1 MVKKRILTLVMAAAL
16 LISGVNYTEEVKAA
30 DLDTNKAAISSDKP
44 EIKEEVLKEEEDK
57 KVRVIVEL
65 EGESLL
71 DEANKKN
78 IDYSSLNENFV
89 EEKKGEINSEQA
101 EVVSEIKNS
110 EIEADV
116 SEIRSYSTILNGI
129 ALNVKAKD
137 VEKLDGIRGVKSVY
151 ISEEFERPLLTSSNE
166 MTGSAYA
173 GGLNYKGEGT
183 VVAVIDSGIDYN
195 HRAFTLDNESQAR
208 LTEAEVNR
216 LIAEKGL
223 GGRYYTSKIPYGYNY
238 YDFNT
243 NLYDS
248 YGVMHGMHVSGIVGA
263 NDKEKKLY
271 GVAPNAQILALK
283 VFSDDLQYPTTFTD
297 IWLKAMSRCSKYESW
312 LISRLFHRGRK
323 IS

>member
-116 SEIRSYSTILNGI
+116 SEIRS
-129 ALNVKAKD
+129 
-137 VEKLDGIRGVKSVY
+137 
-151 ISEEFERPLLTSSNE
+151 
-166 MTGSAYA
+166 
-173 GGLNYKGEGT
+173 
-183 VVAVIDSGIDYN
+183 
-195 HRAFTLDNESQAR
+195 
-208 LTEAEVNR
+208 
-216 LIAEKGL
+216 
-223 GGRYYTSKIPYGYNY
+223 
-238 YDFNT
+238 
-243 NLYDS
+243 
-248 YGVMHGMHVSGIVGA
+248 
-263 NDKEKKLY
+263 
-271 GVAPNAQILALK
+271 
-283 VFSDDLQYPTTFTD
+283 
-297 IWLKAMSRCSKYESW
+297 
-312 LISRLFHRGRK
+312 
-323 IS
+323 

>member
-30 DLDTNKAAISSDKP
+30 DLDANKAAISSDKP

-129 ALNVKAKD
+129 ALNV
-137 VEKLDGIRGVKSVY
+137 
-151 ISEEFERPLLTSSNE
+151 
-166 MTGSAYA
+166 M
-173 GGLNYKGEGT
+173 
-183 VVAVIDSGIDYN
+183 
-195 HRAFTLDNESQAR
+195 
-208 LTEAEVNR
+208 
-216 LIAEKGL
+216 
-223 GGRYYTSKIPYGYNY
+223 
-238 YDFNT
+238 
-243 NLYDS
+243 
-248 YGVMHGMHVSGIVGA
+248 
-263 NDKEKKLY
+263 
-271 GVAPNAQILALK
+271 
-283 VFSDDLQYPTTFTD
+283 
-297 IWLKAMSRCSKYESW
+297 
-312 LISRLFHRGRK
+312 
-323 IS
+323 

>member
-78 IDYSSLNENFV
+78 IDYSSLSENFV

-116 SEIRSYSTILNGI
+116 SDIRSYSTILNGI

-137 VEKLDGIRGVKSVY
+137 VEK
-151 ISEEFERPLLTSSNE
+151 F
-166 MTGSAYA
+166 
-173 GGLNYKGEGT
+173 
-183 VVAVIDSGIDYN
+183 
-195 HRAFTLDNESQAR
+195 
-208 LTEAEVNR
+208 
-216 LIAEKGL
+216 
-223 GGRYYTSKIPYGYNY
+223 
-238 YDFNT
+238 
-243 NLYDS
+243 
-248 YGVMHGMHVSGIVGA
+248 
-263 NDKEKKLY
+263 
-271 GVAPNAQILALK
+271 
-283 VFSDDLQYPTTFTD
+283 
-297 IWLKAMSRCSKYESW
+297 
-312 LISRLFHRGRK
+312 
-323 IS
+323 